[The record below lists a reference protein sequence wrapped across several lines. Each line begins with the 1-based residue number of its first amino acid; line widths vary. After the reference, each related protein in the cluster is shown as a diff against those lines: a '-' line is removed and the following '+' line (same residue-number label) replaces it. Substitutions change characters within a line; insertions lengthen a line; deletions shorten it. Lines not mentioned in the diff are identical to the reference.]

1 MVFIDLSNLASI
13 YKKDIIKQY
22 NQQFSNSQNLPIKK
36 MNYKDSYTS
45 IKESG
50 DGKIVI
56 TFAEKIGEYVMTFI
70 IVFSR
75 PIENGYDLKIYSEH
89 FQAINHQL
97 MVKPGASLDTIK
109 NVRSH
114 SMAIGQCNA
123 AIKKYNLDVIIMAD
137 TAGSAKFI
145 SEQGT
150 MEDSAIA
157 STLAAD
163 TYGLDIVDTNI
174 QDMKNN
180 TTRFLIMSKDLQQER
195 KENLSYLTSCI
206 FEVKSVP
213 SALYKALGGFATNGV
228 NLTKLE
234 SFIVDGDFNKAQ
246 FYIDLDGHAEDQS
259 VKGALEELSFYTEK
273 LKVLGVY
280 PKHSYRNN

>member
-1 MVFIDLSNLASI
+1 MKKIAFQGELGAYSHLACI
-13 YKKDIIKQY
+13 EAAPDH
-22 NQQFSNSQNLPIKK
+22 NPVACRTF
-36 MNYKDSYTS
+36 
-45 IKESG
+45 ESAMEQVSASECHLAM
-50 DGKIVI
+50 I
-56 TFAEKIGEYVMTFI
+56 
-70 IVFSR
+70 
-75 PIENGYDLKIYSEH
+75 PIENSVAGRVADIHYLLGGYDLKIYSEH
-89 FQAINHQL
+89 FQEINHQL

-114 SMAIGQCNA
+114 SMAIGQCHA

-180 TTRFLIMSKDLQQER
+180 TTRFLIMSKELQQDR
-195 KENLSYLTSCI
+195 NENLSYLTSCI

>member
-1 MVFIDLSNLASI
+1 MKKIAFQGELGAYSHLACI
-13 YKKDIIKQY
+13 EAAPDH
-22 NQQFSNSQNLPIKK
+22 NPVACRTF
-36 MNYKDSYTS
+36 
-45 IKESG
+45 ESAMEQVNASECHLAM
-50 DGKIVI
+50 I
-56 TFAEKIGEYVMTFI
+56 
-70 IVFSR
+70 
-75 PIENGYDLKIYSEH
+75 PIENSVAGRVADIHYLLGGYDLKIYSEH
-89 FQAINHQL
+89 FQEINHQL

-114 SMAIGQCNA
+114 SMAIGQCHT

-180 TTRFLIMSKDLQQER
+180 TTRFLIMSKELQQER
-195 KENLSYLTSCI
+195 NENLSYLTSCI

>member
-1 MVFIDLSNLASI
+1 MKKIAFQGELGGYSHLACI
-13 YKKDIIKQY
+13 EAAPDH
-22 NQQFSNSQNLPIKK
+22 NPVACRTF
-36 MNYKDSYTS
+36 
-45 IKESG
+45 ESAMEQVNASECHLAM
-50 DGKIVI
+50 I
-56 TFAEKIGEYVMTFI
+56 
-70 IVFSR
+70 
-75 PIENGYDLKIYSEH
+75 PIENSVAGRVADIHYLLGGYDLKIYSEH
-89 FQAINHQL
+89 FQEINHQL

-114 SMAIGQCNA
+114 SMAIGQCHA

-180 TTRFLIMSKDLQQER
+180 TTRFLIMSKELQQER
-195 KENLSYLTSCI
+195 NENLSYLTSCI

-246 FYIDLDGHAEDQS
+246 FYIDLDGHAEDQT

>member
-1 MVFIDLSNLASI
+1 MKKIAFQGELGAYSHLACI
-13 YKKDIIKQY
+13 EAAPDH
-22 NQQFSNSQNLPIKK
+22 NPVACRTF
-36 MNYKDSYTS
+36 
-45 IKESG
+45 ESAMEQVNASECHLAM
-50 DGKIVI
+50 I
-56 TFAEKIGEYVMTFI
+56 
-70 IVFSR
+70 
-75 PIENGYDLKIYSEH
+75 PIENSVAGRVADIHYLLGGYDLKIYSEH
-89 FQAINHQL
+89 FQEINHQL
-97 MVKPGASLDTIK
+97 MVKPGASLETIK

-114 SMAIGQCNA
+114 SMAIGQCHA

-180 TTRFLIMSKDLQQER
+180 TTRFLIMSKELQQER
-195 KENLSYLTSCI
+195 NENLSYLTSCI

>member
-1 MVFIDLSNLASI
+1 MKKIAFQGELGAYSHLACI
-13 YKKDIIKQY
+13 EAAPDH
-22 NQQFSNSQNLPIKK
+22 NPVACRTF
-36 MNYKDSYTS
+36 
-45 IKESG
+45 ESAMEQVNASECHLAM
-50 DGKIVI
+50 I
-56 TFAEKIGEYVMTFI
+56 
-70 IVFSR
+70 
-75 PIENGYDLKIYSEH
+75 PIENSVAGRVADIHYLLGGYDLKIYSEH
-89 FQAINHQL
+89 FQEINHQL

-114 SMAIGQCNA
+114 SMAIGQCHA

-150 MEDSAIA
+150 NEDSAIA

-163 TYGLDIVDTNI
+163 TYGLEIVDTNI
-174 QDMKNN
+174 QDMKSN
-180 TTRFLIMSKDLQQER
+180 TTRFLIMSKELQQER
-195 KENLSYLTSCI
+195 NENLSYLTSCI

>member
-1 MVFIDLSNLASI
+1 MKKIAFQGELGAYSHLACI
-13 YKKDIIKQY
+13 EAAPDH
-22 NQQFSNSQNLPIKK
+22 NPVACRTF
-36 MNYKDSYTS
+36 
-45 IKESG
+45 ESAMEQVNVSECHLAM
-50 DGKIVI
+50 I
-56 TFAEKIGEYVMTFI
+56 
-70 IVFSR
+70 
-75 PIENGYDLKIYSEH
+75 PIENSVAGRVADIHYLLGGYDLKIYSEH
-89 FQAINHQL
+89 FQEINHQL

-114 SMAIGQCNA
+114 SMAIGQCHA

-157 STLAAD
+157 SILAAD

-180 TTRFLIMSKDLQQER
+180 TTRFLIMSKELQQER
-195 KENLSYLTSCI
+195 NENLSYLTSCI

>member
-1 MVFIDLSNLASI
+1 MKKIAFQGELGAYSHLACI
-13 YKKDIIKQY
+13 EAAPDY
-22 NQQFSNSQNLPIKK
+22 NPVACRTF
-36 MNYKDSYTS
+36 
-45 IKESG
+45 ESAMEQVNASECHLAM
-50 DGKIVI
+50 I
-56 TFAEKIGEYVMTFI
+56 
-70 IVFSR
+70 
-75 PIENGYDLKIYSEH
+75 PIENSVAGRVADIHYLLGGYDLKIYSEH
-89 FQAINHQL
+89 FQEINHQL
-97 MVKPGASLDTIK
+97 MAKPGASLDTIK

-114 SMAIGQCNA
+114 SMAIGQCHA

-180 TTRFLIMSKDLQQER
+180 TTRFLIMSKELQQER
-195 KENLSYLTSCI
+195 NENLSYLTSCI

>member
-1 MVFIDLSNLASI
+1 MKKIAFQGELGAYSHLACI
-13 YKKDIIKQY
+13 EAAPDH
-22 NQQFSNSQNLPIKK
+22 NPVACRTF
-36 MNYKDSYTS
+36 
-45 IKESG
+45 ESAMEHVNASECHLAM
-50 DGKIVI
+50 I
-56 TFAEKIGEYVMTFI
+56 
-70 IVFSR
+70 
-75 PIENGYDLKIYSEH
+75 PIENSVAGRVADIHYLLGGYDLKIYSEH
-89 FQAINHQL
+89 FQEINHQL

-114 SMAIGQCNA
+114 SMAIGQCHA

-180 TTRFLIMSKDLQQER
+180 TTRFLIMSKELQQER
-195 KENLSYLTSCI
+195 NEKLSYLTSCI

>member
-1 MVFIDLSNLASI
+1 MKKIAFQGELGAYSHLACI
-13 YKKDIIKQY
+13 EAAPDH
-22 NQQFSNSQNLPIKK
+22 NPVACRTF
-36 MNYKDSYTS
+36 
-45 IKESG
+45 ESAMEQVNASECHLAM
-50 DGKIVI
+50 I
-56 TFAEKIGEYVMTFI
+56 
-70 IVFSR
+70 
-75 PIENGYDLKIYSEH
+75 PIENSVAGRVADIHYLLGGYDLKIYSEH
-89 FQAINHQL
+89 FQEINHQL

-114 SMAIGQCNA
+114 SMAIGQCHA

-145 SEQGT
+145 NEQGT

-180 TTRFLIMSKDLQQER
+180 TTRFLIMSKELQQER
-195 KENLSYLTSCI
+195 NENLSYLTSCI

>member
-1 MVFIDLSNLASI
+1 MKKIAFQGELGAYSHLACI
-13 YKKDIIKQY
+13 EAAPDH
-22 NQQFSNSQNLPIKK
+22 NPVACRTF
-36 MNYKDSYTS
+36 
-45 IKESG
+45 ESAMEQVNASECHLAM
-50 DGKIVI
+50 I
-56 TFAEKIGEYVMTFI
+56 
-70 IVFSR
+70 
-75 PIENGYDLKIYSEH
+75 PIENSVAGRVADIHYLLGGYDLKIYSEH
-89 FQAINHQL
+89 FQEINHQL

-114 SMAIGQCNA
+114 SMAIGQCHA

-180 TTRFLIMSKDLQQER
+180 TTRFLIMSKELQQER
-195 KENLSYLTSCI
+195 NGNLSYLTSCI

>member
-1 MVFIDLSNLASI
+1 MKKIAFQGELGAYSHLACI
-13 YKKDIIKQY
+13 EAAPDH
-22 NQQFSNSQNLPIKK
+22 NPVACRTF
-36 MNYKDSYTS
+36 
-45 IKESG
+45 ESAMEQVNASECHLAM
-50 DGKIVI
+50 I
-56 TFAEKIGEYVMTFI
+56 
-70 IVFSR
+70 
-75 PIENGYDLKIYSEH
+75 PIENSVAGRVADIHYLLGGYDLKIYSEH
-89 FQAINHQL
+89 FQEINHQL

-114 SMAIGQCNA
+114 SMAIGQCHA

-157 STLAAD
+157 SILAAD

-180 TTRFLIMSKDLQQER
+180 TTRFLIMSKELQQER
-195 KENLSYLTSCI
+195 NENLSYLTSCI

-246 FYIDLDGHAEDQS
+246 FYIDLDGHVEDQS

>member
-1 MVFIDLSNLASI
+1 MKKIAFQGELGAYSHLACI
-13 YKKDIIKQY
+13 EAAPDH
-22 NQQFSNSQNLPIKK
+22 NPVACRTF
-36 MNYKDSYTS
+36 
-45 IKESG
+45 ESAMEQVNASECHLAM
-50 DGKIVI
+50 I
-56 TFAEKIGEYVMTFI
+56 
-70 IVFSR
+70 
-75 PIENGYDLKIYSEH
+75 PIENSVAGRVADIHYLLGGFDLKIYSEH
-89 FQAINHQL
+89 FQEINHQL

-114 SMAIGQCNA
+114 SMAIGQCHA

-174 QDMKNN
+174 QDMKKN

-195 KENLSYLTSCI
+195 NENLSYLTSCI

>member
-1 MVFIDLSNLASI
+1 MKKIAFQGELGAYSHLACI
-13 YKKDIIKQY
+13 EAAPDH
-22 NQQFSNSQNLPIKK
+22 NPVACRTF
-36 MNYKDSYTS
+36 
-45 IKESG
+45 ESAMERVSASECHLAM
-50 DGKIVI
+50 I
-56 TFAEKIGEYVMTFI
+56 
-70 IVFSR
+70 
-75 PIENGYDLKIYSEH
+75 PIENSVAGRVADIHYLLGGYDLKIYSEH
-89 FQAINHQL
+89 FQEINHQL

-114 SMAIGQCNA
+114 SMAIGQCHA

-180 TTRFLIMSKDLQQER
+180 TTRFLIMSKELQQER
-195 KENLSYLTSCI
+195 DDNLSYLTSCI

>member
-1 MVFIDLSNLASI
+1 MKKIAFQGELGAYSHLACI
-13 YKKDIIKQY
+13 AAAPDH
-22 NQQFSNSQNLPIKK
+22 NPVACRTF
-36 MNYKDSYTS
+36 
-45 IKESG
+45 ES
-50 DGKIVI
+50 
-56 TFAEKIGEYVMTFI
+56 AMEKVNASECRLAMI
-70 IVFSR
+70 
-75 PIENGYDLKIYSEH
+75 PIENSVAGRVADIHYLLGGYDLKIYSEH
-89 FQAINHQL
+89 FQEINHQL

-114 SMAIGQCNA
+114 SMAIGQCHA

-180 TTRFLIMSKDLQQER
+180 TTRFLIMSKELQQER
-195 KENLSYLTSCI
+195 NENLSYLTSCI

>member
-1 MVFIDLSNLASI
+1 MKKIAFQGELGAYSHLACI
-13 YKKDIIKQY
+13 EAAPDHKPVACRT
-22 NQQFSNSQNLPIKK
+22 F
-36 MNYKDSYTS
+36 
-45 IKESG
+45 ESAMEQVNASECHLAM
-50 DGKIVI
+50 I
-56 TFAEKIGEYVMTFI
+56 
-70 IVFSR
+70 
-75 PIENGYDLKIYSEH
+75 PIENSVAGRVADIHYLLGGYDLKIYSEH
-89 FQAINHQL
+89 FQEINHQL

-114 SMAIGQCNA
+114 SMAIGQCHA

-180 TTRFLIMSKDLQQER
+180 TTRFLIMSKELQQER
-195 KENLSYLTSCI
+195 NENLSYLTSCI

>member
-1 MVFIDLSNLASI
+1 MKKIAFQGELGAYSHLACI
-13 YKKDIIKQY
+13 EAAPDH
-22 NQQFSNSQNLPIKK
+22 NPVACRTF
-36 MNYKDSYTS
+36 
-45 IKESG
+45 ESAMEQVNASECHLAM
-50 DGKIVI
+50 I
-56 TFAEKIGEYVMTFI
+56 
-70 IVFSR
+70 
-75 PIENGYDLKIYSEH
+75 PIENSVAGRVADIHYLLGGYDLKIYSEH
-89 FQAINHQL
+89 FQEINHQL

-114 SMAIGQCNA
+114 SMAIGQCHA

-180 TTRFLIMSKDLQQER
+180 TTRFLIMSKELQQER
-195 KENLSYLTSCI
+195 NENLSYLTSCI

-234 SFIVDGDFNKAQ
+234 SFIVDGNFNKAQ

>member
-1 MVFIDLSNLASI
+1 MKKIAFQGELGAYSHLACI
-13 YKKDIIKQY
+13 EAAPDH
-22 NQQFSNSQNLPIKK
+22 NPVACRTF
-36 MNYKDSYTS
+36 
-45 IKESG
+45 ESAMEQVNASECHLAM
-50 DGKIVI
+50 I
-56 TFAEKIGEYVMTFI
+56 
-70 IVFSR
+70 
-75 PIENGYDLKIYSEH
+75 PIENSVAGRVADIHYLLGGYDLKIYSEH
-89 FQAINHQL
+89 FQEINHQL

-114 SMAIGQCNA
+114 SMAIGQCHA

-150 MEDSAIA
+150 VEDSAIA
-157 STLAAD
+157 STLASD

-180 TTRFLIMSKDLQQER
+180 TTRFLIMSKELQQER
-195 KENLSYLTSCI
+195 NENLSYLTSCI

-246 FYIDLDGHAEDQS
+246 FYIDLDGHVEDQS

>member
-1 MVFIDLSNLASI
+1 MKKIAFQGELGAYSHLACIEAAPDHNPVACRTFESAMEQVDISECDLAMI
-13 YKKDIIKQY
+13 
-22 NQQFSNSQNLPIKK
+22 
-36 MNYKDSYTS
+36 
-45 IKESG
+45 
-50 DGKIVI
+50 
-56 TFAEKIGEYVMTFI
+56 
-70 IVFSR
+70 
-75 PIENGYDLKIYSEH
+75 PIENSVAGRVADIHYLLGGYDLKIYSEH
-89 FQAINHQL
+89 FQEINHQL

-123 AIKKYNLDVIIMAD
+123 AIKKYNLDIIIMAD

-174 QDMKNN
+174 QDMNKN
-180 TTRFLIMSKDLQQER
+180 TTRFLIMSKELQQDR
-195 KENLSYLTSCI
+195 NENLSYLTSCI

-280 PKHSYRNN
+280 PKHSYRSN

>member
-1 MVFIDLSNLASI
+1 MKKIAFQGELGAYSHLACI
-13 YKKDIIKQY
+13 EAAPDH
-22 NQQFSNSQNLPIKK
+22 NPVACRTF
-36 MNYKDSYTS
+36 
-45 IKESG
+45 ESAMEQVNASECHLAM
-50 DGKIVI
+50 I
-56 TFAEKIGEYVMTFI
+56 
-70 IVFSR
+70 
-75 PIENGYDLKIYSEH
+75 PIENSVAGRVADIHYLLGGYDLKIYSEH
-89 FQAINHQL
+89 FQEINHQL

-174 QDMKNN
+174 QDMINN

-195 KENLSYLTSCI
+195 NEKMSYLTSCI

>member
-1 MVFIDLSNLASI
+1 MKKIAFQGELGAYSHLACIEAAPDHNPVACRTFESAMEQVNALECDLAMI
-13 YKKDIIKQY
+13 
-22 NQQFSNSQNLPIKK
+22 
-36 MNYKDSYTS
+36 
-45 IKESG
+45 
-50 DGKIVI
+50 
-56 TFAEKIGEYVMTFI
+56 
-70 IVFSR
+70 
-75 PIENGYDLKIYSEH
+75 PIENSVAGRVADIHYLLGGYDLKIYSEH
-89 FQAINHQL
+89 FQEINHQL

-114 SMAIGQCNA
+114 SMAIGQCHA
-123 AIKKYNLDVIIMAD
+123 AIKKYNLEVIIMAD
-137 TAGSAKFI
+137 TAGSAKII

-180 TTRFLIMSKDLQQER
+180 TTRFLIMSKELQQER
-195 KENLSYLTSCI
+195 NENLSYLTSCI

>member
-1 MVFIDLSNLASI
+1 MKKIAFQGELGAYSHLACLEAAP
-13 YKKDIIKQY
+13 DH
-22 NQQFSNSQNLPIKK
+22 NPVACRTF
-36 MNYKDSYTS
+36 
-45 IKESG
+45 ESAMEQVNASECHLAM
-50 DGKIVI
+50 I
-56 TFAEKIGEYVMTFI
+56 
-70 IVFSR
+70 
-75 PIENGYDLKIYSEH
+75 PIENSVAGRVADIHYLLGGYDLKIYSEH
-89 FQAINHQL
+89 FQEINHQL

-114 SMAIGQCNA
+114 SMAIGQCHA

-180 TTRFLIMSKDLQQER
+180 TTRFLIMSKELQQER
-195 KENLSYLTSCI
+195 NENLSYLTSCI
-206 FEVKSVP
+206 LEVKSVP
-213 SALYKALGGFATNGV
+213 TALYKALGGFATNGV

>member
-1 MVFIDLSNLASI
+1 MKKIAFQGELGAYSHLACI
-13 YKKDIIKQY
+13 EAAPDH
-22 NQQFSNSQNLPIKK
+22 NPVACRTF
-36 MNYKDSYTS
+36 
-45 IKESG
+45 ESAMEQVNASECHLAM
-50 DGKIVI
+50 I
-56 TFAEKIGEYVMTFI
+56 
-70 IVFSR
+70 
-75 PIENGYDLKIYSEH
+75 PIENSVAGRVADIHYLLGGYDLKIYSEH
-89 FQAINHQL
+89 FQEINHQL
-97 MVKPGASLDTIK
+97 MVKPGTSLDTIK

-114 SMAIGQCNA
+114 SMAIGQCHA

-180 TTRFLIMSKDLQQER
+180 TTRFLIMSKELQQER
-195 KENLSYLTSCI
+195 NENLSYLTSCI

>member
-1 MVFIDLSNLASI
+1 MKKIAFQGELGAYSHLACIEAAPDHNPVACRTFESAMEQVNASDCDLAMI
-13 YKKDIIKQY
+13 
-22 NQQFSNSQNLPIKK
+22 
-36 MNYKDSYTS
+36 
-45 IKESG
+45 
-50 DGKIVI
+50 
-56 TFAEKIGEYVMTFI
+56 
-70 IVFSR
+70 
-75 PIENGYDLKIYSEH
+75 PIENSVAGRVADIHYLLGGYDLKIYSEH
-89 FQAINHQL
+89 FQEINHQL

-114 SMAIGQCNA
+114 SMAIGQCHA

-180 TTRFLIMSKDLQQER
+180 TTRFLIMSKELQQER
-195 KENLSYLTSCI
+195 NENLSYLTSCI

>member
-1 MVFIDLSNLASI
+1 MKKIAFQGELGAYSHLACI
-13 YKKDIIKQY
+13 EAAPDH
-22 NQQFSNSQNLPIKK
+22 NPVACRTF
-36 MNYKDSYTS
+36 
-45 IKESG
+45 ESAMEQVNASECHLAM
-50 DGKIVI
+50 I
-56 TFAEKIGEYVMTFI
+56 
-70 IVFSR
+70 
-75 PIENGYDLKIYSEH
+75 PIENSVAGRVADIHYLLGGYDLKIYSEH
-89 FQAINHQL
+89 FQKINHQL

-114 SMAIGQCNA
+114 SMAIGQCHA

-150 MEDSAIA
+150 IEDSAIA

-180 TTRFLIMSKDLQQER
+180 TTRFLIMSKELQQER
-195 KENLSYLTSCI
+195 NENLSYLTSCI

>member
-1 MVFIDLSNLASI
+1 MKKIAFQGELGAYSHLACI
-13 YKKDIIKQY
+13 EAAPDH
-22 NQQFSNSQNLPIKK
+22 NPVACRTF
-36 MNYKDSYTS
+36 
-45 IKESG
+45 ESAMEQVNASECHLAM
-50 DGKIVI
+50 I
-56 TFAEKIGEYVMTFI
+56 
-70 IVFSR
+70 
-75 PIENGYDLKIYSEH
+75 PIENSVAGRVADIHYLLGGYDLKIYSEH
-89 FQAINHQL
+89 FQEINHQL

-114 SMAIGQCNA
+114 SMAIGQCHA

-150 MEDSAIA
+150 TEDSAIA

-180 TTRFLIMSKDLQQER
+180 TTRFLIMSKELQQER
-195 KENLSYLTSCI
+195 NENLSYLTSCI

-259 VKGALEELSFYTEK
+259 VKGALEELSFYTEE

>member
-1 MVFIDLSNLASI
+1 MKKIAFQGELGAYSHLACI
-13 YKKDIIKQY
+13 EAAPDH
-22 NQQFSNSQNLPIKK
+22 NPVACRTF
-36 MNYKDSYTS
+36 
-45 IKESG
+45 ESAMEQVNASECHLAM
-50 DGKIVI
+50 I
-56 TFAEKIGEYVMTFI
+56 
-70 IVFSR
+70 
-75 PIENGYDLKIYSEH
+75 PIENSVAGRVADIHYLLGGYDLKIYSEH
-89 FQAINHQL
+89 FQEINHQL

-114 SMAIGQCNA
+114 SMAIGQCHA

-137 TAGSAKFI
+137 TACSAKFI

-150 MEDSAIA
+150 MEDSVIA

-180 TTRFLIMSKDLQQER
+180 TTRFLIMSKELQQER
-195 KENLSYLTSCI
+195 NENLSYLTSCI

>member
-1 MVFIDLSNLASI
+1 MKKIAFQGELGAYSHLAC
-13 YKKDIIKQY
+13 IKAAPDH
-22 NQQFSNSQNLPIKK
+22 NPVACRTF
-36 MNYKDSYTS
+36 
-45 IKESG
+45 ESAMEQVNASECHLAM
-50 DGKIVI
+50 I
-56 TFAEKIGEYVMTFI
+56 
-70 IVFSR
+70 
-75 PIENGYDLKIYSEH
+75 PIENSVAGRVADIHYLLGGYDLKIYSEH
-89 FQAINHQL
+89 FQEINHQL

-114 SMAIGQCNA
+114 SMAIGQCHA

-180 TTRFLIMSKDLQQER
+180 TTRFLIMSKELQQER
-195 KENLSYLTSCI
+195 NENLSYLTSCI

>member
-1 MVFIDLSNLASI
+1 MKKIAFQGELGAYSHLACIEAAPDHNPVACRTFESAMEQVNASECDLAMI
-13 YKKDIIKQY
+13 
-22 NQQFSNSQNLPIKK
+22 
-36 MNYKDSYTS
+36 
-45 IKESG
+45 
-50 DGKIVI
+50 
-56 TFAEKIGEYVMTFI
+56 
-70 IVFSR
+70 
-75 PIENGYDLKIYSEH
+75 PIENSVAGRVADIHYLLGGYDLKIYSEH
-89 FQAINHQL
+89 FQEINHQL

-145 SEQGT
+145 CEQGT

-180 TTRFLIMSKDLQQER
+180 TTRFLIMSKELQQER
-195 KENLSYLTSCI
+195 NENLSYLTSCI

-280 PKHSYRNN
+280 PKHPYRNN

>member
-1 MVFIDLSNLASI
+1 M
-13 YKKDIIKQY
+13 KK
-22 NQQFSNSQNLPIKK
+22 
-36 MNYKDSYTS
+36 
-45 IKESG
+45 
-50 DGKIVI
+50 I
-56 TFAEKIGEYVMTFI
+56 TFQGELGAYSHLACIEAAPDHNPVACRTFESAMEQVNASECHLAMI
-70 IVFSR
+70 
-75 PIENGYDLKIYSEH
+75 PIENSVAGRVADIHYLLGGYDLKIYSEH
-89 FQAINHQL
+89 FQEINHQL

-114 SMAIGQCNA
+114 SMAIGQCHA

-180 TTRFLIMSKDLQQER
+180 TTRFLIMSKELQQER
-195 KENLSYLTSCI
+195 NENLSYLTSCI

>member
-1 MVFIDLSNLASI
+1 MKKIAFQGELGAYSHLACI
-13 YKKDIIKQY
+13 EAAPDH
-22 NQQFSNSQNLPIKK
+22 NPVACRTF
-36 MNYKDSYTS
+36 
-45 IKESG
+45 ESAMEQVNASECHLAM
-50 DGKIVI
+50 I
-56 TFAEKIGEYVMTFI
+56 
-70 IVFSR
+70 
-75 PIENGYDLKIYSEH
+75 PIENSVAGRVADIHYLLGGYDLKIYSEH
-89 FQAINHQL
+89 FQEINHQL

-114 SMAIGQCNA
+114 SMAIGQCHA

-195 KENLSYLTSCI
+195 NENLSYLTSCI

-246 FYIDLDGHAEDQS
+246 FYIDLDGHAEVQS

>member
-1 MVFIDLSNLASI
+1 MKKIAFQGELGAYSHLACI
-13 YKKDIIKQY
+13 EAAPDH
-22 NQQFSNSQNLPIKK
+22 NPVACRTF
-36 MNYKDSYTS
+36 
-45 IKESG
+45 ESAMEQVNASECHLAM
-50 DGKIVI
+50 I
-56 TFAEKIGEYVMTFI
+56 
-70 IVFSR
+70 
-75 PIENGYDLKIYSEH
+75 PIENSVAGRVADIHYLLGGYDLKIYSGH
-89 FQAINHQL
+89 FQEINHQL

-114 SMAIGQCNA
+114 SMAIGQCHA

-174 QDMKNN
+174 QDMKSN
-180 TTRFLIMSKDLQQER
+180 TTRFLIMSKELQQER
-195 KENLSYLTSCI
+195 NENLSYLTSCI

>member
-1 MVFIDLSNLASI
+1 MKKIAFQGELGAYSHLACI
-13 YKKDIIKQY
+13 EAAPDY
-22 NQQFSNSQNLPIKK
+22 NPVACRTF
-36 MNYKDSYTS
+36 
-45 IKESG
+45 ESAMEQVNASECHLAM
-50 DGKIVI
+50 I
-56 TFAEKIGEYVMTFI
+56 
-70 IVFSR
+70 
-75 PIENGYDLKIYSEH
+75 PIENSVAGRVADIHYLLGGYDLKIYSEH
-89 FQAINHQL
+89 FQEINHQL

-180 TTRFLIMSKDLQQER
+180 TTRFLIMSKELQQER
-195 KENLSYLTSCI
+195 NENLSYLTSCI

>member
-1 MVFIDLSNLASI
+1 MKKIAFQGELGAYSHLACI
-13 YKKDIIKQY
+13 EAAPDH
-22 NQQFSNSQNLPIKK
+22 NPVACRTF
-36 MNYKDSYTS
+36 
-45 IKESG
+45 ESAMEQVNASECHLAM
-50 DGKIVI
+50 I
-56 TFAEKIGEYVMTFI
+56 
-70 IVFSR
+70 
-75 PIENGYDLKIYSEH
+75 PIENSVAGRVADIHYLLGGYDLKIYSEH
-89 FQAINHQL
+89 FQEINHQL

-180 TTRFLIMSKDLQQER
+180 TTRFLIMSQDLQQER
-195 KENLSYLTSCI
+195 NENLSYLTSCI

>member
-1 MVFIDLSNLASI
+1 MKKIAFQGELGAYSHLACI
-13 YKKDIIKQY
+13 EAVPDH
-22 NQQFSNSQNLPIKK
+22 NPVACRTF
-36 MNYKDSYTS
+36 
-45 IKESG
+45 ESAMEQVSASECHLAM
-50 DGKIVI
+50 I
-56 TFAEKIGEYVMTFI
+56 
-70 IVFSR
+70 
-75 PIENGYDLKIYSEH
+75 PIENSVAGRVADIHYLLGGYDLKIYSEH
-89 FQAINHQL
+89 FQEINHQL

-150 MEDSAIA
+150 TEDSAIA

-180 TTRFLIMSKDLQQER
+180 TTRFLIMSKELQQER
-195 KENLSYLTSCI
+195 NENLSYLTSCI

>member
-1 MVFIDLSNLASI
+1 MKKIAFQGELGAYSHLACNEAAPDHNPVACRTFESAMEQVNASDCDLAMI
-13 YKKDIIKQY
+13 
-22 NQQFSNSQNLPIKK
+22 
-36 MNYKDSYTS
+36 
-45 IKESG
+45 
-50 DGKIVI
+50 
-56 TFAEKIGEYVMTFI
+56 
-70 IVFSR
+70 
-75 PIENGYDLKIYSEH
+75 PIENSVAGRVADIHYLLGGYDLKIYSEH
-89 FQAINHQL
+89 FQEINHQL
-97 MVKPGASLDTIK
+97 MAKPGASLDTIK

-150 MEDSAIA
+150 TEDSAIA
-157 STLAAD
+157 SILAAD

-174 QDMKNN
+174 QDMKSN
-180 TTRFLIMSKDLQQER
+180 TTRFLIMSKELQQER
-195 KENLSYLTSCI
+195 NENLSYLTSCI

>member
-1 MVFIDLSNLASI
+1 MKKIAFQGELGAYSHLACI
-13 YKKDIIKQY
+13 EAAPDH
-22 NQQFSNSQNLPIKK
+22 NPDACRTF
-36 MNYKDSYTS
+36 
-45 IKESG
+45 ESAMEQVNASECHLAM
-50 DGKIVI
+50 I
-56 TFAEKIGEYVMTFI
+56 
-70 IVFSR
+70 
-75 PIENGYDLKIYSEH
+75 PIENSVAGRVADIHYLLGGYDLKIYSEH
-89 FQAINHQL
+89 FQEINHQL

-114 SMAIGQCNA
+114 SMAIGQCHA

-180 TTRFLIMSKDLQQER
+180 TTRFLIMSKELQQER
-195 KENLSYLTSCI
+195 NENLSYLTSCI

>member
-1 MVFIDLSNLASI
+1 MKKIAFQGELGAYSHLACIEAAPDHNPVACRTFESAMEQVNASDCDLAMI
-13 YKKDIIKQY
+13 
-22 NQQFSNSQNLPIKK
+22 
-36 MNYKDSYTS
+36 
-45 IKESG
+45 
-50 DGKIVI
+50 
-56 TFAEKIGEYVMTFI
+56 
-70 IVFSR
+70 
-75 PIENGYDLKIYSEH
+75 PIENSVAGRVADIHYLLGGYDLKIYSEH
-89 FQAINHQL
+89 FQEINHQL

-145 SEQGT
+145 SEYGT
-150 MEDSAIA
+150 TEDSAIA

-163 TYGLDIVDTNI
+163 IYGLDIIDTNI

-180 TTRFLIMSKDLQQER
+180 TTRFLIMSKELQQER
-195 KENLSYLTSCI
+195 NKNLSYLTSCI